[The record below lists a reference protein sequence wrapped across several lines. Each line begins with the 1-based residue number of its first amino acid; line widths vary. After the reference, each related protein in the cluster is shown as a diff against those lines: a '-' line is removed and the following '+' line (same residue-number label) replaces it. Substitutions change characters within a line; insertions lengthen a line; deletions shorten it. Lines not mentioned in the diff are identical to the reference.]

1 MWCRMATSA
10 TSYSIHNLPTFPP
23 NQARFI
29 RAKGTLGATIFAPR
43 AFDNHCAQTESLSC
57 NFLSTGK
64 AIAGGGAGVVPK
76 EVATLLSDGPTRNVS
91 SVRTEG
97 LL

>member
-57 NFLSTGK
+57 NFFVNWKSDR
-64 AIAGGGAGVVPK
+64 GGWCGRGAKRGCSP
-76 EVATLLSDGPTRNVS
+76 A
-91 SVRTEG
+91 
-97 LL
+97 